1 MLNFHIIKVDL
12 KNGENRYRT
21 ILTKSGKGIK
31 TKTFR
36 RKSDARTWGNRAV
49 LDAQEYEAKGIK
61 ACAISFSLSN
71 GLANRL
77 SWWIAR
83 VFPYKALEQH

>member
-12 KNGENRYRT
+12 KNGEVRYRT

-36 RKSDARTWGNRAV
+36 RKQDTRR
-49 LDAQEYEAKGIK
+49 I
-61 ACAISFSLSN
+61 
-71 GLANRL
+71 
-77 SWWIAR
+77 WI
-83 VFPYKALEQH
+83 FKNTKPKALNHVPFYSVD